1 MQLRHNILKMY
12 LLKAVLWFMVSM
24 PIIVLFFQEHGLTLT
39 EVMILQSIYS
49 FSVALFEI
57 PSGFIADIFGRK
69 RTIVLSTFFTFFGFL
84 VFSFS
89 GVEVSYDFGGISF
102 LVTFPAGFYAFAI
115 AQVLV
120 GIGGSLMSGSD
131 SAIIYD
137 TLLES
142 KIENSY
148 TKIEGKTYAIGNF
161 SEGLAGILGGF
172 LAVCSIYMPVY
183 VQTSILFFSIPIS
196 FTLIEPKI
204 HNENLLNKSFIA
216 VWEVVRFA
224 LVDNQK
230 LKWLIIYSSALGVST
245 LSMAWLAQPFFKA
258 INIPLAYF
266 GVLWAILNFSAGL
279 TSFNAYRLENKFINC
294 KILIYIGLS
303 ISISFILL
311 SFNFSV
317 FGLIFILFVY
327 LLRGLV
333 TPILRNAINENTS
346 SNKRATVLSIRSLII
361 RISFAI
367 SAPILGYIA
376 DNYSLAIS
384 FYSLA
389 ILVGFFS
396 ILSAI
401 KLYRIR

>member
-12 LLKAVLWFMVSM
+12 LLKAVLWFMVAM

-57 PSGFIADIFGRK
+57 PSGFIADVFGRK
-69 RTIVLSTFFTFFGFL
+69 RTIVLSTIFTFIGFL
-84 VFSFS
+84 VFSL
-89 GVEVSYDFGGISF
+89 FG
-102 LVTFPAGFYAFAI
+102 GFYAFAI

-137 TLLES
+137 TLLETNS
-142 KIENSY
+142 KTTY
-148 TKIEGKTYAIGNF
+148 TKIEGRTYAIGNF
-161 SEGLAGILGGF
+161 SEAFAGILGGF
-172 LAVCSIYMPVY
+172 LAVGSIYMPIY
-183 VQTSILFFSIPIS
+183 VQTSILFFSIPIA
-196 FTLIEPKI
+196 FTLIEPSMHK
-204 HNENLLNKSFIA
+204 ENKLDRSFKA
-216 VWEVVRFA
+216 VLEVVKFA
-224 LVDNQK
+224 MVDNQK
-230 LKWLIIYSSALGVST
+230 LKWLIIYSSAMGVAT
-245 LSMAWLAQPFFKA
+245 LSMAWFAQPFFKS

-266 GVLWAILNFSAGL
+266 GILWAILNFSAGL
-279 TSFNAYRLENKFINC
+279 TSFNAYQLEKKDKNYKMLFY
-294 KILIYIGLS
+294 LALA
-303 ISISFILL
+303 ISTSFIFLGY
-311 SFNFSV
+311 NTSV
-317 FGLIFILFVY
+317 FGLIFILFIY

-333 TPILRNAINENTS
+333 TPILRNAINENTT

-384 FYSLA
+384 FYGLA
-389 ILVGFFS
+389 IVVGFFS

>member
-12 LLKAVLWFMVSM
+12 LLKAVLWFMVAM

-57 PSGFIADIFGRK
+57 PSGFIADVFGRK
-69 RTIVLSTFFTFFGFL
+69 RTIVLSTIFTFIGFL
-84 VFSFS
+84 VFSF
-89 GVEVSYDFGGISF
+89 FG
-102 LVTFPAGFYAFAI
+102 GFYAFAI

-137 TLLES
+137 TLLETNS
-142 KIENSY
+142 KTTY
-148 TKIEGKTYAIGNF
+148 TKIEGRTYAIGNF
-161 SEGLAGILGGF
+161 SEAFAGILGGF
-172 LAVCSIYMPVY
+172 LAVGSIYMPVY
-183 VQTSILFFSIPIS
+183 VQTSILFFSIPIA
-196 FTLIEPKI
+196 FTLIEPSMHK
-204 HNENLLNKSFIA
+204 ENKLDRSFKA
-216 VWEVVRFA
+216 VLEVVKFA
-224 LVDNQK
+224 MVDNQK
-230 LKWLIIYSSALGVST
+230 LKWLIIYSSAMGVAT
-245 LSMAWLAQPFFKA
+245 LSMAWFAQPFFKS

-266 GVLWAILNFSAGL
+266 GILWAVLNFSAGL
-279 TSFNAYRLENKFINC
+279 TSFNAHQFDKKDKNYKMLF
-294 KILIYIGLS
+294 YLS
-303 ISISFILL
+303 LAMTTSFILL
-311 SFNFSV
+311 GFNASV
-317 FGLIFILFVY
+317 FGLIFILFIY

-333 TPILRNAINENTS
+333 TPILRNAINENTT

-384 FYSLA
+384 FYGLA
-389 ILVGFFS
+389 IVVGFFS

>member
-1 MQLRHNILKMY
+1 MQLRHNIFKMY
-12 LLKAVLWFMVSM
+12 LLKAVLWFMVAM

-57 PSGFIADIFGRK
+57 PSGFIADVFGRK
-69 RTIVLSTFFTFFGFL
+69 RTIVLSTIFTFIGFL
-84 VFSFS
+84 VFSF
-89 GVEVSYDFGGISF
+89 FG
-102 LVTFPAGFYAFAI
+102 GFYAFAI

-137 TLLES
+137 TLLETNS
-142 KIENSY
+142 KTTY
-148 TKIEGKTYAIGNF
+148 TKIEGRTYAIGNF
-161 SEGLAGILGGF
+161 SEAFAGILGGF
-172 LAVCSIYMPVY
+172 LAVGSIYLPIY
-183 VQTSILFFSIPIS
+183 VQTSILFFSIPIA
-196 FTLIEPKI
+196 FTLIEPSM
-204 HNENLLNKSFIA
+204 HMENKLDRSFKA
-216 VWEVVRFA
+216 VLEVVKFA
-224 LVDNQK
+224 MVDNQK
-230 LKWLIIYSSALGVST
+230 LKWLIIYSSAMGVAT
-245 LSMAWLAQPFFKA
+245 LSMAWFAQPFFKS

-266 GVLWAILNFSAGL
+266 GILWAVLNFSAGL
-279 TSFNAYRLENKFINC
+279 TSFNAHQLDKKDNNYKMLF
-294 KILIYIGLS
+294 YLS
-303 ISISFILL
+303 LAMSTSFILL
-311 SFNFSV
+311 GFNTSV
-317 FGLIFILFVY
+317 FGLIFILFIY

-333 TPILRNAINENTS
+333 TPILRNAINENTT

-384 FYSLA
+384 FYVLA
-389 ILVGFFS
+389 IVVGFFS

>member
-12 LLKAVLWFMVSM
+12 LLKAVLWFMVAM

-57 PSGFIADIFGRK
+57 PSGFIADVFGRK
-69 RTIVLSTFFTFFGFL
+69 RTIVLSTIFTFIGFL
-84 VFSFS
+84 VFSF
-89 GVEVSYDFGGISF
+89 FG
-102 LVTFPAGFYAFAI
+102 GFYAFAI

-137 TLLES
+137 TLLETNS
-142 KIENSY
+142 KTTY
-148 TKIEGKTYAIGNF
+148 TKIEGRTYAIGNF
-161 SEGLAGILGGF
+161 SEAFAGILGGF
-172 LAVCSIYMPVY
+172 LAVGSIYMPIY
-183 VQTSILFFSIPIS
+183 VQTSILFFSIPIA
-196 FTLIEPKI
+196 FTLIDPSMHK
-204 HNENLLNKSFIA
+204 ENKLDRSFKA
-216 VWEVVRFA
+216 VLEVVKFA
-224 LVDNQK
+224 MVDNQK
-230 LKWLIIYSSALGVST
+230 LKWLIIYSSAMGVAT
-245 LSMAWLAQPFFKA
+245 LSMAWFAQPFFKS

-266 GVLWAILNFSAGL
+266 GILWAVLNFSAGL
-279 TSFNAYRLENKFINC
+279 TSFNAHLLDKKDNNY
-294 KILIYIGLS
+294 KILFYLALS
-303 ISISFILL
+303 MLTSFIFLGY
-311 SFNFSV
+311 NASV
-317 FGLIFILFVY
+317 FGLIFILFIY

-333 TPILRNAINENTS
+333 TPILRNEININTT
-346 SNKRATVLSIRSLII
+346 SNKRATVLSFRSLII

-384 FYSLA
+384 FYGLA
-389 ILVGFFS
+389 IVVGFFS

>member
-12 LLKAVLWFMVSM
+12 LLKAVLWFMVAM

-57 PSGFIADIFGRK
+57 PSGFIADVFGRK
-69 RTIVLSTFFTFFGFL
+69 RTIILSTIFTFIGFL
-84 VFSFS
+84 VFSF
-89 GVEVSYDFGGISF
+89 FG
-102 LVTFPAGFYAFAI
+102 GFYAFAI

-137 TLLES
+137 TLLETNS
-142 KIENSY
+142 KTTY
-148 TKIEGKTYAIGNF
+148 TKIEGRTYAIGNF
-161 SEGLAGILGGF
+161 SEAFAGILGGF
-172 LAVCSIYMPVY
+172 LAVGSIYMPIY
-183 VQTSILFFSIPIS
+183 VQTSILFFSIPIA
-196 FTLIEPKI
+196 FTLIEPSMHK
-204 HNENLLNKSFIA
+204 ENKLDRSFKA
-216 VWEVVRFA
+216 VLEVVKFA
-224 LVDNQK
+224 MVDNQK
-230 LKWLIIYSSALGVST
+230 LKWLIIYSSAMGVAT
-245 LSMAWLAQPFFKA
+245 LSMAWFAQPFFKS

-266 GVLWAILNFSAGL
+266 GILWAVLNFSAGL
-279 TSFNAYRLENKFINC
+279 TSFNAHQFDKKDKNYKMLF
-294 KILIYIGLS
+294 YLS
-303 ISISFILL
+303 LAMTTSFILL
-311 SFNFSV
+311 GFNASV
-317 FGLIFILFVY
+317 FGLIFILFIY

-333 TPILRNAINENTS
+333 TPILRNAINENTT

-384 FYSLA
+384 FYGLA
-389 ILVGFFS
+389 IVVGFFS

>member
-12 LLKAVLWFMVSM
+12 LLKAVLWFMVAM

-57 PSGFIADIFGRK
+57 PSGFIADVFGRK
-69 RTIVLSTFFTFFGFL
+69 RTIVLSTIFTFIGFL
-84 VFSFS
+84 VFSF
-89 GVEVSYDFGGISF
+89 FG
-102 LVTFPAGFYAFAI
+102 GFYAFAI

-137 TLLES
+137 TLLETNS
-142 KIENSY
+142 KTTY
-148 TKIEGKTYAIGNF
+148 TKIEGRTYAIGNF
-161 SEGLAGILGGF
+161 SEAFAGILGGF
-172 LAVCSIYMPVY
+172 LAVGSIYMPIY
-183 VQTSILFFSIPIS
+183 VQTSILFFSIPIA
-196 FTLIEPKI
+196 FTLIEPSMHK
-204 HNENLLNKSFIA
+204 ENKLDRSFKA
-216 VWEVVRFA
+216 VLEVVKFA
-224 LVDNQK
+224 MVDNQK
-230 LKWLIIYSSALGVST
+230 LKWLIIYSSAMGVAT
-245 LSMAWLAQPFFKA
+245 LSMAWFAQPFFKS

-266 GVLWAILNFSAGL
+266 GILWAVLNFSAGL
-279 TSFNAYRLENKFINC
+279 TSFNAHLLDKKDNNY
-294 KILIYIGLS
+294 KILFYLALS
-303 ISISFILL
+303 MLTSFIFLGY
-311 SFNFSV
+311 NASV
-317 FGLIFILFVY
+317 FGLIFILFIY

-333 TPILRNAINENTS
+333 TPILRNEININTT
-346 SNKRATVLSIRSLII
+346 SNKRATVLSFRSLII

-384 FYSLA
+384 FYGLA
-389 ILVGFFS
+389 IVVGFFS